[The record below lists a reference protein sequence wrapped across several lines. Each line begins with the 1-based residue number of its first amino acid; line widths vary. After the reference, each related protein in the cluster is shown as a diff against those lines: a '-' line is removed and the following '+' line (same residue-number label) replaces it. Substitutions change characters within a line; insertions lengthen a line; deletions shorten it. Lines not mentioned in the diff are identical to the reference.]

1 MELDSRKNEAK
12 TDLKQQDISIE
23 VRDVLSAH
31 ASTADLNAFFV
42 QELLNK
48 AIVNVSD
55 LRTDVEEVKWD
66 NMRRAVSESS
76 PTIHICPCAN
86 DSF

>member
-31 ASTADLNAFFV
+31 PSTADLNAFFV

-76 PTIHICPCAN
+76 PIIHIFPCAD